1 MKKTII
7 LFFGPPGSGK
17 GTQSDALGQKLN
29 LPVISPG
36 ELLRHEE
43 EKITKLGLLVSKN
56 LANGKLVSDSIIDK
70 ILSARLVRP
79 DARRGFILDG
89 YPRNK
94 SQLEWLKKKI
104 KRISK
109 IEDKIIAIHI
119 NVSDREVKSRIGG
132 RRVCDCGA
140 AYHLKHNPPIHIG
153 LCDLCGKKLKQRED
167 DKPKIVKERLSHF
180 RKSIKSIVGYFK
192 KNYTFINVDGEQ
204 SIKAIE
210 LEITKK
216 INELK

>member
-43 EKITKLGLLVSKN
+43 EKRTKLGLLVSKN

-104 KRISK
+104 KRMSYSLS
-109 IEDKIIAIHI
+109 IILI
-119 NVSDREVKSRIGG
+119 
-132 RRVCDCGA
+132 
-140 AYHLKHNPPIHIG
+140 
-153 LCDLCGKKLKQRED
+153 
-167 DKPKIVKERLSHF
+167 F
-180 RKSIKSIVGYFK
+180 FYF
-192 KNYTFINVDGEQ
+192 
-204 SIKAIE
+204 
-210 LEITKK
+210 
-216 INELK
+216 